1 MQIGVLGTG
10 MVGRA
15 LATRLVGLGH
25 DVMMGSRDA
34 MSEPAQDWLR
44 AQTGTASVG
53 TFAEAAAH
61 GELAILAVRGDVALD
76 VVDLAGATPLKA
88 KVLIDVSNPLDFSQ
102 GMPPV
107 LIAHLSNTTSLGEEV
122 QRRLPLTHVVKTLN
136 TMNADVM
143 VHPERVPGPSDVFVC
158 GEDAGAKATVMSLLK
173 SFGWDAPIDLGGIS
187 AARGTEAMLP
197 VWLRLWQALGT
208 ADFNFRIV
216 R

>member
-1 MQIGVLGTG
+1 MRIGVLGTG

-25 DVMMGSRDA
+25 DVKMGSRSA
-34 MSEPAQDWLR
+34 ASEPAQDWLR
-44 AQTGTASVG
+44 AQTGTASAG

-61 GELAILAVRGDVALD
+61 GEAVFLAVRGDIALD
-76 VVDLAGATPLKA
+76 VLDLAGAAPLADKIL
-88 KVLIDVSNPLDFSQ
+88 VDVSNPLDFSR

-107 LIAHLSNTTSLGEEV
+107 LIEGLSNTTSLGEEV
-122 QRRLPLTHVVKTLN
+122 QSKLPDTRVVKTLN

-143 VHPERVPGPSDVFVC
+143 VHPDRVPGRSDVFIC
-158 GEDAGAKATVMSLLK
+158 GEDAAAKAAVVQLLNE
-173 SFGWDAPIDLGGIS
+173 FGWTGPIDLGGIS